1 VRERWRD
8 YELVFIISPLHSSDD
23 DVATII
29 QRIQQ
34 TIETEGGSVTTV
46 NHNPPWGRR
55 KLAYPIRA
63 YAGGEASRRSFSE
76 GFYVLLQFR
85 LFASRVVELERT
97 LKLTDSILRYLITV
111 VERKDVLREVPDD
124 NLVEDDVDFVD
135 DTDDLDEED
144 LDEELYEMEED

>member
-1 VRERWRD
+1 MRERWRD

-124 NLVEDDVDFVD
+124 NLVEDDVDFAD

>member
-1 VRERWRD
+1 MRERWRD